1 VLKGRRTLAV
11 VPARGGSKGVPL
23 KNIHPLGGKP
33 LLAYTAAVIQQV
45 GWFDRAVVSTDHPA
59 IAEAAR
65 NAGLEVPFLRP
76 DELSGDR
83 IGDLEVLRDAVLQ
96 SERVYDTS
104 FEVIV
109 MLQPTSPLRR
119 PEQVTAAATHLVDG
133 DWDAVWT
140 ISPTP
145 LKYHPL
151 KQLQLSGGGR
161 VALHDPRGTA
171 IVARQQLAPAYHRNG
186 VAYAFSL
193 RCICDLG
200 TILPER
206 CGAIVLEDPHVSI
219 DTLDDFAEA
228 ERVLS
233 RRSS

>member
-1 VLKGRRTLAV
+1 MLKGRSALAV

-33 LLAYTAAVIQQV
+33 LLAYTAEVIQRV
-45 GWFDRAVVSTDHPA
+45 GWFDRAVVSTDHPT

-76 DELSGDR
+76 DHLSGDR
-83 IGDLEVLRDAVLQ
+83 IGDVDVLLDAVTQ
-96 SERVYDTS
+96 SERVYDIR
-104 FEVIV
+104 FDIIV
-109 MLQPTSPLRR
+109 MLQPTSPLRL
-119 PEQVTAAATHLVDG
+119 PEHVTAVATHLIEG

-140 ISPTP
+140 VSPTP

-151 KQLQLSGGGR
+151 KQLQFTEGGR
-161 VALHDPRGTA
+161 VELHDPRGTA
-171 IVARQQLAPAYHRNG
+171 IIARQQLAPVYHRNG
-186 VAYAFSL
+186 VAYAFSR
-193 RCICDLG
+193 RCICELG

-206 CGAIVLEDPHVSI
+206 SSAIVLEGSYISI

-233 RRSS
+233 GRS